1 MVKISLDD
9 NNLSKMQQFSKIEID
24 RSCERI
30 GTYLIDKSM
39 KIVMYAELP
48 ILRTNTGQANNE
60 IIAGGFRN
68 EIN

>member
-9 NNLSKMQQFSKIEID
+9 NNLSKMQQFSKIGID
-24 RSCERI
+24 RSCEKI
-30 GTYLIDKSM
+30 SAYLTDESI
-39 KIVMYAELP
+39 KIVMYYELP

>member
-9 NNLSKMQQFSKIEID
+9 NNLSKMQQFSKVEID
-24 RSCERI
+24 RSCEKFSACLTDDSI
-30 GTYLIDKSM
+30 
-39 KIVMYAELP
+39 KIVMYDELP
-48 ILRTNTGQANNE
+48 KLRTNTGQANNE

>member
-30 GTYLIDKSM
+30 STYLIDKSM

>member
-1 MVKISLDD
+1 
-9 NNLSKMQQFSKIEID
+9 MQQFSKIGID
-24 RSCERI
+24 RSCEKI
-30 GTYLIDKSM
+30 SAYLTDESI
-39 KIVMYAELP
+39 KIVMYYELP

>member
-9 NNLSKMQQFSKIEID
+9 NNLSKMNPSPKRDTD
-24 RSCERI
+24 RISERI
-30 GTYLIDKSM
+30 SAHVADESI
-39 KIVMYAELP
+39 KILLSDHLP

-60 IIAGGFRN
+60 IIAGGACN

>member
-9 NNLSKMQQFSKIEID
+9 NNLSKMQQFPKIEID

-30 GTYLIDKSM
+30 STYLIDKSM